1 MKMNVGVGHFFTNIG
16 EKHEVG
22 TIFICVGEKMFGWET
37 FLKRVRSYCTLEQ
50 HFFSFQHKYLL
61 QYSKG

>member
-1 MKMNVGVGHFFTNIG
+1 MQINVEVGHFFTNIG

-22 TIFICVGEKMFGWET
+22 TLFFICVGEKMFGWET
-37 FLKRVRSYCTLEQ
+37 FLKRVRSYCTLE